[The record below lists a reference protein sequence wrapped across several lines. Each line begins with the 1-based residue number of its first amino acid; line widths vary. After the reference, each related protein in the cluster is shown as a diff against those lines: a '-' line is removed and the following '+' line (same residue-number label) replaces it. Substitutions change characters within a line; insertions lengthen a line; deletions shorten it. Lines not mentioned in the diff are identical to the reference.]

1 MALIAT
7 GFFWALKNAAEK
19 TTACR
24 PNQFLHCFG
33 ASGFWHPVCIPDSCC
48 IMEKLILLKNL
59 RLLSSGA

>member
-48 IMEKLILLKNL
+48 IVEKLLF
-59 RLLSSGA
+59 